1 MTIFDCWAFSPQQ
14 QSMCWTVYGEKYPLL
29 KTDAKSS
36 YRVIHLPTVY
46 FCFQQKAGDPFYVTF
61 SSTQLLVGG
70 WPCPSFLVSLVT
82 WSALE
87 PFRHIRERSP
97 ADSHNSTHWPSAA
110 FLALTGAAIDFP
122 SFMQLIGSAHREG
135 VLFGKR
141 AMAAGQENPARAP
154 GASPCQCS
162 HTWHHPS
169 TTLHAQQQRRGS
181 QPMKQSSSAVS
192 GGNSTAKAGFPSCPH
207 IPPLLSEQ
215 AHTDLPITCFYLA
228 LSPSFL
234 PLHFIVIRKVLK
246 RCKLWKSN

>member
-1 MTIFDCWAFSPQQ
+1 M
-14 QSMCWTVYGEKYPLL
+14 
-29 KTDAKSS
+29 
-36 YRVIHLPTVY
+36 
-46 FCFQQKAGDPFYVTF
+46 
-61 SSTQLLVGG
+61 
-70 WPCPSFLVSLVT
+70 SFLPCLFSDMICPG
-82 WSALE
+82 ALQA
-87 PFRHIRERSP
+87 HKGGSP

-181 QPMKQSSSAVS
+181 QPMKHSSSAVS

-215 AHTDLPITCFYLA
+215 AHTDLPIACFYLA

-246 RCKLWKSN
+246 RCKLWKAINFHWPFKPNSYARITWLLKPPPSLFRCSIRSSQSRGKWDSLHENLNRSDFSFT